1 MTRERLIKQ
10 NLVIEII
17 HWLSIALILFYA
29 FFFSPEHVNKE
40 AIIILCCISAIYGL
54 VVHRFF
60 PRLAPIETK
69 IKYELWF
76 DVPFIA
82 LVLAFT
88 GFSLSPFFFLFF
100 LCIMAELIIQGPHA
114 IYPQT
119 FYISATYLL
128 MSFFQ
133 PKGLWAQP
141 DVVARIAI
149 HVTSLWMV
157 AFFARNLKVVTLAAE
172 EKKK

>member
-1 MTRERLIKQ
+1 MTERLRKQ
-10 NLVIEII
+10 NLIIEVI
-17 HWLSIALILFYA
+17 HWMGIALILAYT
-29 FFFSPEHVNKE
+29 FFFSPEKVNKE
-40 AIIILCCISAIYGL
+40 AVIFLCCISAIYGL

-69 IKYELWF
+69 IKYELWL

-100 LCIMAELIIQGPHA
+100 LCILAELIIQGPRA

-119 FYISATYLL
+119 FYISAAYLL
-128 MSFFQ
+128 MSLFQ
-133 PKGLWAQP
+133 PRELWAQP
-141 DVVARIAI
+141 DIVARIFI
-149 HVTSLWMV
+149 HLASLWMV
-157 AFFARNLKVVTLAAE
+157 AFFARNLKFASLAAE
-172 EKKK
+172 EKK